1 MYGSGHPIEVQFQS
15 PLISLGGTKNLN
27 TVEWDADVPPGTR
40 VEIRTRTGNEVV
52 NQFVFYDKNGKQVTE
67 KRYGKLIPSFR
78 GEIDTLITSGGD
90 WSPWSKEYTESGE
103 SFQSPSPRQFM
114 ELDIRLT
121 SDDGDAGASLDWLA
135 VNFTAPLAESTLG
148 EVYPLQAEPGVKSEF
163 SYFLRPLRTAGS
175 GFDQLLLQSSTGVEF
190 ADVLVNDEIV
200 AGQVDTVGGGFRV
213 TLPSR
218 VRSNQLVELRFSTS
232 VFLQGTRFD
241 LFLQDSRQQE
251 TVRQLVDAGDATDLV
266 ESSTNVVMLPVTQN
280 LVGNL
285 GTNSRAITPNGD
297 GLNDEL
303 IAVFDLVNVLVPRP
317 LTLSVFD
324 LSGHRM
330 YSAELSGTA
339 GRTELTWD
347 GRDDAGSLVSPG
359 LYVVEISVAG
369 DTGDRGRRQVIS
381 VVY

>member
-1 MYGSGHPIEVQFQS
+1 MQFQS